1 MIRKQLKNL
10 TVGRKMFVSYGFVML
25 MYVIIAFSALYGIV
39 KVSRTLDTF
48 YEEAFRVSRTAYEMR
63 TSIQGVGRNI
73 LDGTT
78 IPDDRERRSKIEE
91 AETLGATV
99 ENGLVTLREQIGDTE
114 ELTEL
119 VAYVTALKPSRDQM
133 IAYLK
138 EGQREKAMEVYRDQ
152 YEPNASLARASLK
165 VVTQECD
172 VRAREYLDNGHR
184 VKERMIGIFLFLAV
198 LLFAIV
204 TLLWREI
211 IKGITR
217 PVAEVKDAARQLAE
231 GNLDVTVEYRARDEL
246 GELADCVRETA
257 AALKSYVDAVENGLI
272 FIGKGKLN
280 YHSSV
285 AYKGDFKALGNAM
298 DQITKL
304 LNGAITRISNTSD
317 QVASGAEQVANG
329 AQLLSQSA
337 VEQAQS
343 MEELAANINEI
354 SDSVKSNAKE
364 AVSVQAHFEEVGQLL
379 ADGNGQMEEMLQ
391 AIDAIRENSKEISGI
406 VKEVED
412 IAFQTNLLALNA
424 SVEAARAGEAGRG
437 FAVVASEVR
446 RLASQTADASKMMA
460 QLAFQTTEKVD
471 GGTHT
476 ANRTFEALQKVVSA
490 IEEMLGM
497 VNRIS
502 DGSVH
507 QADSVSQV
515 RQNIEVVTE
524 IVQGN
529 SATAQESAAASEEL
543 SAQAAM
549 LKNLVEEFELS

>member
-1 MIRKQLKNL
+1 MIRRQLKNL

-25 MYVIIAFSALYGIV
+25 MYVIITFAALYGIIT
-39 KVSRTLDTF
+39 VSGTLDTF
-48 YEEAFRVSRTAYEMR
+48 YDEAFQVSRTAYEMR

-73 LDGTT
+73 LDGGTSL
-78 IPDDRERRSKIEE
+78 DDRVRMEKIEE
-91 AETLGATV
+91 AESLSAVV
-99 ENGLVTLREQIGDTE
+99 ESSLVTLGEQIGDSSE
-114 ELTEL
+114 LKELTS
-119 VAYVTALKPSRDQM
+119 YITALKPARDQA

-138 EGQREKAMEVYRDQ
+138 EGQREKALEIYREQ

-165 VVTQECD
+165 AITQECG
-172 VRAREYLDNGHR
+172 VRAQNYLDNGHQ
-184 VKERMIGIFLFLAV
+184 VKRQMIGIFVFLVV
-198 LLFAIV
+198 LLFAIA

-211 IKGITR
+211 TKGITS
-217 PVAEVKDAARQLAE
+217 PVAEVKDAARLLAK
-231 GNLDVTVEYRARDEL
+231 GNLAVTVEYQSRDEL

-257 AALKSYVDAVENGLI
+257 AALKSYVDSVERGLVY
-272 FIGKGKLN
+272 IGKGKLN
-280 YHSSV
+280 YRSDV

-304 LNGAITRISNTSD
+304 LNNAITRISNTSD
-317 QVASGAEQVANG
+317 QVASGAEQVAGG

-343 MEELAANINEI
+343 MEELAANVNEI
-354 SDSVKSNAKE
+354 SDSVKSNARD
-364 AVSVQAHFEEVGQLL
+364 AVSVREQFEEVGQLL
-379 ADGNGQMEEMLQ
+379 NDGNGQMEEMMQ
-391 AIDAIRENSKEISGI
+391 AIVAIRENSKQISGI

-437 FAVVASEVR
+437 FAVVANEVR
-446 RLASQTADASKMMA
+446 RLASQTADASKAMA
-460 QLAFQTTEKVD
+460 QLALQTTEKVD

-476 ANRTFEALQKVVSA
+476 ANRTFEALQKVVEA
-490 IEEMLGM
+490 MEAMLGM

-502 DGSVH
+502 EASVH

-529 SATAQESAAASEEL
+529 SATAEESAAASEEL